1 MNAEGDAVAHIRTVA
16 LSKKLGKA
24 ICFRAEGSQVKF
36 RFGNMRLIAITPDW
50 EAVGAL
56 FVATLVVL
64 WSRRKRKR
72 PMAITP
78 PKGHHRAEYNQAGP
92 FGQPSKPVSLEVRVF
107 KVGGKFTLL
116 IPLEAGGNELI
127 RCSRG
132 IASIAGEDLKVTIP
146 DWLGDNMGLEEGSLV
161 RVDNEDGKFN
171 ITAIEAPPSYTRRN

>member
-1 MNAEGDAVAHIRTVA
+1 
-16 LSKKLGKA
+16 
-24 ICFRAEGSQVKF
+24 
-36 RFGNMRLIAITPDW
+36 MRLIAITPDW

-64 WSRRKRKR
+64 WSRRRRKR
-72 PMAITP
+72 PVATTP

-92 FGQPSKPVSLEVRVF
+92 KLGKPSKPVSLEVRAF
-107 KVGGKFTLL
+107 KVGGKFTLR

-171 ITAIEAPPSYTRRN
+171 ITAIEALPSYTRRN

>member
-1 MNAEGDAVAHIRTVA
+1 
-16 LSKKLGKA
+16 
-24 ICFRAEGSQVKF
+24 
-36 RFGNMRLIAITPDW
+36 MRLISNTPDW
-50 EAVGAL
+50 EAVGAV

-64 WSRRKRKR
+64 WSHRKRKR
-72 PMAITP
+72 SVAITP

-92 FGQPSKPVSLEVRVF
+92 RLGKPSKPVSLEVRVF
-107 KVGGKFTLL
+107 KVGSKFILL

-127 RCSRG
+127 KCSRG
-132 IASIAGEDLKVTIP
+132 IGAIAGEDLNVTIP